1 MKLSISKNI
10 YEVLSDELKEKI
22 DSSVEKKWVIN
33 DRIIEPI
40 HRTDIK
46 AISMV
51 INSLMNKIPIKEKE
65 WLTTPKMSLH
75 LDVSISDTIFLI
87 TLIFNGEAE
96 GRLFIEYKR
105 KNLSTMRRKKIRE
118 LIDMWV
124 ASKSRRYTVKL
135 KENIYV

>member
-33 DRIIEPI
+33 DRIINPI

-51 INSLMNKIPIKEKE
+51 INSLMNKIPTKEKE
-65 WLTTPKMSLH
+65 WFTTPKMNLH

-105 KNLSTMRRKKIRE
+105 KNLSTMRRKKIHQ